1 MSILRIAVVVI
12 VVAVRHG
19 GPGLLN
25 RRVVVRRDVSK
36 MMMAERED
44 EVQRERG
51 KRKPGPEP
59 HS

>member
-1 MSILRIAVVVI
+1 MSSLRIAVVVI
-12 VVAVRHG
+12 VVAVWRG
-19 GPGLLN
+19 GPGLLD
-25 RRVVVRRDVSK
+25 RRVAVRSDVSK

-51 KRKPGPEP
+51 KREPGPKP